1 MVFPQDAALEASLD
15 LLDLAGV
22 EAEPVVD
29 FESVLEEDSLEESD
43 AGADF
48 GLRESVA

>member
-1 MVFPQDAALEASLD
+1 MVFPQDAALEVS
-15 LLDLAGV
+15 LDLAGA